1 MTIRNDL
8 MTAVSLAALASAG
21 VISAAPAADLS
32 GPEEVIEL
40 AVESAQD
47 DWSGFYAGFGI
58 SGAYGVDSLSLVDVK
73 GNVSKDLDNEDFSLS
88 SIDGFVE
95 GGYDFQTGNLVFGV
109 NGNYDFNYS
118 SDTSAFQKSAK
129 TVYTEQLGS
138 GWGLGVRAGI
148 LANDST
154 LVFGSVGFASRDVE
168 LGYEK
173 AAGKD
178 PAVSFNET
186 VSAAGYYVGAGME
199 TLLSDNLSLK
209 AEYRYSQ
216 FDGYETGATGKSGKV
231 LSSDGFDLHQVRA
244 SLNWRF

>member
-32 GPEEVIEL
+32 EPELVIAL

-47 DWSGFYAGFGI
+47 DWNGFYAGFGI
-58 SGAYGVDSLSLVDVK
+58 SGAYGVDSLSLVDAK

-109 NGNYDFNYS
+109 NGNYDFNFS
-118 SDTSAFQKSAK
+118 SDTSEFQKSANS
-129 TVYTEQLGS
+129 VYTEQLGS

-173 AAGKD
+173 SGKD
-178 PAVSFNET
+178 PVSFNET

-199 TLLSDNLSLK
+199 TLISDNLSLK

-216 FDGYETGATGKSGKV
+216 FDGYETGAIGKSGKV